1 MGKITKEDRDVK
13 DLKLISIW
21 QSELLGIGEYEG
33 YHEDG
38 GWMYY
43 SEIAKYAGFNKKTL
57 SRYLDRLVLEDK
69 LEVKKDGPRTRRF
82 RPKMWY
88 WRKHFCYMRV
98 DNVIEKDKLDAAD
111 AEFLY
116 FVQLASMISE
126 KFDEAQLLIAR
137 FKKKR
142 KEKMPKDFRAKN

>member
-1 MGKITKEDRDVK
+1 MGKITKEYRDVK

-21 QSELLGIGEYEG
+21 HSELLGIGEYEG

-69 LEVKKDGPRTRRF
+69 LEVKKDGPENEALQA
-82 RPKMWY
+82 KD
-88 WRKHFCYMRV
+88 V
-98 DNVIEKDKLDAAD
+98 VLEKALL
-111 AEFLY
+111 LY
-116 FVQLASMISE
+116 ESG
-126 KFDEAQLLIAR
+126 
-137 FKKKR
+137 
-142 KEKMPKDFRAKN
+142 